1 MMMTRTE
8 ITLEM
13 DRLIIINRKPKEW
26 SWCSA
31 CMGDVEMI
39 TIHHAA
45 LRAAVNWRD
54 IVDCLKTGLLHY
66 KKNREGKLLVC
77 ANSLSPAE

>member
-1 MMMTRTE
+1 MMTRTE

-13 DRLIIINRKPKEW
+13 DRLIIINREPKEW

-31 CMGDVEMI
+31 CMSDVEMI
-39 TIHHAA
+39 SVNEAA
-45 LRAAVNWRD
+45 LRAEVNSRD

-66 KKNREGKLLVC
+66 KKSCEGKLLVC
-77 ANSLSPAE
+77 ANSLSPE